1 MLTEPRFSMVT
12 STIAGL
18 MEITLTMETVAAMG
32 FPDKGLTR
40 PENGDILRLQYV
52 LHDVLFLQETLLRH
66 GLPAPVLLS
75 ADQELLASA
84 QAEGLVIDDP
94 SAHL

>member
-1 MLTEPRFSMVT
+1 MVI

-18 MEITLTMETVAAMG
+18 MEITLTMETVAGMR

-52 LHDVLFLQETLLRH
+52 LHDALNLIFDFSKALKVGWPVNEYTLRVAVQSS
-66 GLPAPVLLS
+66 GSGGFERARS
-75 ADQELLASA
+75 E
-84 QAEGLVIDDP
+84 
-94 SAHL
+94 